1 MGIRLSRVSTCDPR
15 DAFIARTPLSLVAW
29 ASESNRTLARHN
41 CRLQTV
47 SDRHLTPPIPSP
59 VRSTADMWSIFSSEN
74 SKRRIPEER
83 GPFGK
88 ARKRGVSRS
97 KTPNISSAQDLA
109 KQENLKH
116 IDDIFAQYKADDKQ
130 KSLRKSSS
138 SQLPVSAS
146 APSLLDAG
154 GLASSFQAGAPTNGV
169 KIPKEVI
176 LYGFGEGQQW
186 AAISKFEEISNGTI
200 FEEYERQPQ
209 DPKFGLSFAPPREL
223 LKSKLSASQVGKI
236 NEYVGGDHWVK
247 ITFDSAEAA
256 DRAIHWSPHTIW
268 GYEVYAEEYRGV
280 GPKDGDRPI
289 PAGSLSLTASPA
301 TISSGTV
308 HGGASQSSAT
318 ASSATATGSA
328 PALLS
333 ARRSSR
339 PRLGEWDPS
348 FDFDDTPTRA
358 SHALGSTSQD
368 QALARLTSS
377 EYRHS
382 GNSTLRIKP
391 NSTLKVKLGEFKDG
405 KVFLPSRPKWQETLG
420 QFPLIGWVVGS
431 GNGLIG
437 DQVPRNADGKFDQA
451 NASLYW
457 QLWYAIDSCAG
468 TDFCGVKE
476 IEYDE

>member
-1 MGIRLSRVSTCDPR
+1 
-15 DAFIARTPLSLVAW
+15 
-29 ASESNRTLARHN
+29 
-41 CRLQTV
+41 
-47 SDRHLTPPIPSP
+47 
-59 VRSTADMWSIFSSEN
+59 MWHFFSSEN

-97 KTPNISSAQDLA
+97 KTPNISNAQDLV

-130 KSLRKSSS
+130 KSLRKSSA

-146 APSLLDAG
+146 APNLLEAG
-154 GLASSFQAGAPTNGV
+154 GLSSSFQAGTPTNGV
-169 KIPKEVI
+169 KIPKEAI

-186 AAISKFEEISNGTI
+186 AAISKFEDISNGTI
-200 FEEYERQPQ
+200 YEEYERQPQ
-209 DPKFGLSFAPPREL
+209 DPKFGLSFVPPREL
-223 LKSKLSASQVGKI
+223 QKSKLSASQIARI

-247 ITFDSAEAA
+247 VTFDSAEAA
-256 DRAIHWSPHTIW
+256 DRAIHWSPHTIL

-308 HGGASQSSAT
+308 HGGASQFSAT
-318 ASSATATGSA
+318 ASSATATSCA
-328 PALLS
+328 PV
-333 ARRSSR
+333 RRTSR

-348 FDFDDTPTRA
+348 FDFDVTPARA
-358 SHALGSTSQD
+358 SQPVAPISHD
-368 QALARLTSS
+368 QSLAHVTSS
-377 EYRHS
+377 QHRHS
-382 GNSTLRIKP
+382 GTSTLRLKS
-391 NSTLKVKLGEFKDG
+391 NSNLKVKLGEFKEG

-420 QFPLIGWVVGS
+420 QLPVLGWVVGS

-437 DQVPRNADGKFDQA
+437 DQVPRNADGKFDHA